1 MKKIALIVSLLWLP
15 NVLFTWEP
23 DANFFYWRHQLTL
36 LTGAIGFAYMAVS
49 MVLAMRLPKVEE
61 YVNGLD
67 KGYAIHKQMGIGA
80 LVALVSHWVII
91 ESPKWLVSLGLLDP
105 PQRRARLGQAADG
118 INWMHWGKMVGEY
131 TFYVF
136 VAFVAIS
143 LIQAISYRKFRFTH
157 KLAGA
162 IFLAGAFHSVTVL
175 DYQLSASALNIIV
188 WICAVIGSLCAVLS
202 LSGQI
207 GRRRKVTGR
216 VTMVKQVTDESSNYR
231 VLHIGITL
239 DEPLDYKAGQFA
251 YLDFHDG
258 EAPHP
263 FSVLKYDPFTQ
274 QADFAIKDL
283 GDYTHQL
290 FNQLNEGRQVTLEGG
305 YGRFQIPS
313 DAQQVWIGAG
323 IGVVPFVAW
332 LQHLTQLPHSS
343 GRHIEL
349 FYCRDNDKQQYFVKL
364 LELFVSK
371 LPNVNL
377 HVFTASHNEFLCAE
391 RVAERLN
398 LAEASVSFCGPV
410 GFGSSLKNHLI
421 NMGLSQQNF
430 HSERFAMR

>member
-1 MKKIALIVSLLWLP
+1 MKPIAFIVSLLWLP
-15 NVLFTWEP
+15 SILFSWEP
-23 DANFFYWRHQLTL
+23 DAGFLYWRHQLTL

-80 LVALVSHWVII
+80 LVALVAHWAII
-91 ESPKWLVSLGLLDP
+91 ESPKWLVSLGLIDP
-105 PQRRARLGQAADG
+105 IQRRARLGQAIDG
-118 INWMHWGKMVGEY
+118 INWIHWGKIVGEY

-136 VAFVAIS
+136 IAFVAIS

-175 DYQLSASALNIIV
+175 DYQLSAAAINLLV
-188 WICAVIGSLCAVLS
+188 WGCAIIGSLCAVLS

-207 GRRRKVTGR
+207 GRRRKVSGK
-216 VTMVKQVTDESSNYR
+216 VSMVKQIADDSTHYH
-231 VLHIGITL
+231 VLHIGIIL

-274 QADFAIKDL
+274 QVEFAIKDL

-290 FNQLNEGRQVTLEGG
+290 YHELHEHSSVTLEGG
-305 YGRFQIPS
+305 YGRFHIPS

-323 IGVVPFVAW
+323 IGIVPFVAW
-332 LQHLTQLPHSS
+332 LQSLTQLPHSS

-364 LELFVSK
+364 LEFFTDK

-377 HVFTASHNEFLCAE
+377 HVYTASHNEFLCAE
-391 RVAERLN
+391 RVARRLN
-398 LAEASVSFCGPV
+398 LTQSSVSFCGPV
-410 GFGSSLKNHLI
+410 GFGENLKQHLTD
-421 NMGLSQQNF
+421 MGLARQNF
-430 HSERFAMR
+430 HSERFSMR